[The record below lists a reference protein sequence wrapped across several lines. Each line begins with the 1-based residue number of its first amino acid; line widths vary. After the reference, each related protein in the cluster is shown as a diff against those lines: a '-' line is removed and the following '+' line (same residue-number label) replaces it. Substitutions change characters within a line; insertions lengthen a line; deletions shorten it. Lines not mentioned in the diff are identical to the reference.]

1 MTNFY
6 CTLAITLILL
16 LVQSKYADSEGF
28 GFEDT
33 DSDFQTGLHS
43 PNITLLLIAKKYS
56 DMEQLFAPNCMDLA
70 FMQTDGLRACN
81 ANSVTL
87 EVTEV
92 SIAIANCYLKNQIK
106 HLAKEE
112 IRCMPGDSACLGSL
126 KDYQRRIL
134 MNVSS
139 QLGLYCSV
147 HLMRRQ
153 KHKVASWLKECS
165 QIAVI
170 IQETLQQTHEAVLKQ
185 QKKCIK
191 VLQELSAQP
200 EKQTQQEMK
209 AVQQEIKQLEKE
221 VQTMEADT
229 TASED
234 AQEMSKIEFIA
245 SKLDFFVYF
254 LVFCMQVLIILILTV
269 LLPNASDVPMYQA
282 LVSILIGSVAKVA
295 IFLLQDATN
304 FFATIVPIS
313 YFQVLQLAVFFYFAI
328 LRYLSMFIRTIPQQ
342 QKALLINQ
350 NYDAVKNL
358 TKKVTTPEWDQE
370 ITPFAAHGDFK
381 DVRLVFEPSTPQI
394 SPSRQTFLP
403 QSHLVRHS
411 ENVDENLQPKT
422 KRRILLRRPDTG
434 SKLKS
439 TVPSEGDE
447 PMRFYTQRPPIQL
460 RYTAK
465 KILF

>member
-1 MTNFY
+1 
-6 CTLAITLILL
+6 
-16 LVQSKYADSEGF
+16 
-28 GFEDT
+28 
-33 DSDFQTGLHS
+33 
-43 PNITLLLIAKKYS
+43 
-56 DMEQLFAPNCMDLA
+56 
-70 FMQTDGLRACN
+70 
-81 ANSVTL
+81 
-87 EVTEV
+87 
-92 SIAIANCYLKNQIK
+92 
-106 HLAKEE
+106 
-112 IRCMPGDSACLGSL
+112 
-126 KDYQRRIL
+126 
-134 MNVSS
+134 
-139 QLGLYCSV
+139 
-147 HLMRRQ
+147 
-153 KHKVASWLKECS
+153 
-165 QIAVI
+165 
-170 IQETLQQTHEAVLKQ
+170 
-185 QKKCIK
+185 
-191 VLQELSAQP
+191 
-200 EKQTQQEMK
+200 
-209 AVQQEIKQLEKE
+209 
-221 VQTMEADT
+221 
-229 TASED
+229 
-234 AQEMSKIEFIA
+234 
-245 SKLDFFVYF
+245 
-254 LVFCMQVLIILILTV
+254 MQVLIILILTV